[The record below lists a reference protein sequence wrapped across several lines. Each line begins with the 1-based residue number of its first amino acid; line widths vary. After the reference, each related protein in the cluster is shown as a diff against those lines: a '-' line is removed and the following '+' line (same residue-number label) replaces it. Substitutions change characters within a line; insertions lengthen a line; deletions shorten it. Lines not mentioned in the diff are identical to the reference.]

1 MRWVFV
7 FTGLIMLDGAL
18 LVLWVGGTTLDE
30 DCEEVE
36 RTPEE
41 ATGSDW
47 ACTDFI
53 QDVGPYAI
61 FPLVVTLGLTVL
73 ASVQEARREKPSA

>member
-1 MRWVFV
+1 MRWVFL
-7 FTGLIMLDGAL
+7 FTGLVVLDGL
-18 LVLWVGGTTLDE
+18 LLILWVGGTQLDE

-47 ACTDFI
+47 ACTHLI
-53 QDVGPYAI
+53 QDVGPYAV

-73 ASVQEARREKPSA
+73 GVVREARREKRSA